1 MHLTPLHAFLFL
13 GPCYLLLNL
22 CSKTDLWD
30 SSSKTNSFVK
40 PFIVIFIASHAFQ
53 FEFVPDKC
61 CRCGRFWKPEGREV
75 WYLQNPDKKKKRVSM
90 CASSCQFTLSYFLA
104 LELLLRDQQT
114 RERTESSKVELFNNL
129 SLNTSTSCFSSV
141 SSLTA
146 NT

>member
-1 MHLTPLHAFLFL
+1 MPFS
-13 GPCYLLLNL
+13 LNL
-22 CSKTDLWD
+22 YQISVVGVVGSENRRGGKSGIYRTQ
-30 SSSKTNSFVK
+30 
-40 PFIVIFIASHAFQ
+40 I
-53 FEFVPDKC
+53 
-61 CRCGRFWKPEGREV
+61 
-75 WYLQNPDKKKKRVSM
+75 KKKKRVSM
-90 CASSCQFTLSYFLA
+90 CASSCQFMLSYFLA